1 MTMRVLLLLC
11 LLSLACGRGDPKTEP
26 DTAPAPEP
34 APAPAPEPEPAT
46 EAPQQHQPRYG
57 GELVPLDNHAAH
69 LEFVFDDAAGK
80 LTMYVWDGHVS
91 KSVRIKAKEI
101 PFTVDLDDAEVAL
114 KLSAVASPL
123 TGETVGD
130 TSKFELSSERLKGVD
145 GISGILASIE
155 IRGKTYEEVDFY
167 APVAELDEDVQGDA
181 DEDG

>member
-1 MTMRVLLLLC
+1 MIKRILLLLC
-11 LLSLACGRGDPKTEP
+11 LLPLACGGDGPK
-26 DTAPAPEP
+26 PEP
-34 APAPAPEPEPAT
+34 NPELELDVETEAT
-46 EAPQQHQPRYG
+46 EAPAQVQHEPRYG
-57 GELVPLDNHAAH
+57 GELVPLDNHSAH

-130 TSKFELSSERLKGVD
+130 TSKFELSSEHLKGVD
-145 GISGILASIE
+145 GISGVLASIE